1 MSGLKT
7 TCFQIAFYVGTDV
20 AICGCMKNDENRI
33 LLNVEQE
40 GAIELL
46 KSGVNVF
53 LTGEAGTGKSTLVR
67 EFIRR
72 CGHECVVLAPTGIA
86 ALNAG
91 GTTIHS
97 QMRLKPGLLN
107 PLNLEPLTDGN
118 RCRAL
123 RMAKTIII
131 DEISIVRSD
140 LFCAMDA
147 RLRELAPAVSR
158 DRPFGGKQIVLVGD
172 FMQLPPVVGSEE
184 EREFVY
190 EKLGGKFAF
199 ETDLWA
205 AAMFRTVFLRTVHRQ
220 NEDALFRSV
229 LNNLRHGK
237 IESAEKVLNNYCL
250 GKKSFSVP
258 PVCLC
263 TTNREAKAIN
273 EYAQKKI
280 KGDLHSFHAE
290 VHGSFPETDYPT
302 ELRLELTV
310 GARVMVLCNLRRD
323 GVLECVNGD
332 VGVVIGFGVEDENI
346 VEVRLDNGRNIQLE
360 RYTWEKG
367 VYSYDADLDKG
378 TSVMK
383 QNIVGSFSQIPLRLA
398 YAITI
403 HKSQGLSF
411 DSVYLRLGR
420 GCFDHGQ
427 LYTALSRC
435 RTLSGLQ
442 IDRPVT
448 PEDLIIDEAVVRF
461 HSELENRHRAEPL
474 DAIWYEEAMQY
485 YLRRL
490 ETGDGGN
497 VPRQTAQSEFDFEP
511 RIYQHLDLT
520 KLLRLHARGAI
531 NKYDAPVLEPIMRKV
546 IDGFGVKD
554 GELSLVRR
562 LIAKYN
568 NLVAVVK

>member
-1 MSGLKT
+1 MKT
-7 TCFQIAFYVGTDV
+7 
-20 AICGCMKNDENRI
+20 DEDRI
-33 LLNVEQE
+33 LLNGEQE
-40 GAIELL
+40 AAIELL

-72 CGHECVVLAPTGIA
+72 CGHECIVLAPTGIA

-97 QMRLKPGLLN
+97 QMRFKPGLID
-107 PLNLEPLTDGN
+107 PVNLEPLTDEN

-131 DEISIVRSD
+131 DEISMVRSD

-147 RLRELAPAVSR
+147 RLRAIAPVVSR

-184 EREFVY
+184 EREFVN

-199 ETDLWA
+199 ETDLWV
-205 AAMFRTVFLRTVHRQ
+205 AAMFRTIFLKTVHRQ
-220 NEDALFRSV
+220 NEDVLFRNA
-229 LNNLRHGK
+229 LNNLRRGK
-237 IESAEKVLNNYCL
+237 IESAAKVLNNHCL
-250 GKKSFSVP
+250 GKKTFQVP
-258 PVCLC
+258 PICLC
-263 TTNREAKAIN
+263 TTNREAKSIN

-280 KGDLHSFHAE
+280 KGDFRSFRAE
-290 VHGSFPETDYPT
+290 IYGSFPEVDYPT
-302 ELRLELTV
+302 EACLELTV

-378 TSVMK
+378 TSVMR
-383 QNIVGSFSQIPLRLA
+383 QNIIGSFSQIPLRLA

-411 DSVYLRLGR
+411 NSVYLRLGR

-448 PEDLIIDEAVVRF
+448 PEDLIIDESVVRF
-461 HSELENRHRAEPL
+461 HLELDKRQRAEPEDVL
-474 DAIWYEEAMQY
+474 WYEEAMQY

-490 ETGDGGN
+490 KTGDGGN
-497 VPRQTAQSEFDFEP
+497 VPSEVAQSEFDFTP
-511 RIYQHLDLT
+511 RICQPPDLS
-520 KLLRLHARGAI
+520 KLLRLHESGLI
-531 NKYDAPVLEPIMRKV
+531 NKYDSPVLQSVVSNV
-546 IDGFGVKD
+546 IDGVGVKD
-554 GELSLVRR
+554 DELALVHR
-562 LIAKYN
+562 LIAKYDKFASF
-568 NLVAVVK
+568 VRCEF

>member
-1 MSGLKT
+1 
-7 TCFQIAFYVGTDV
+7 
-20 AICGCMKNDENRI
+20 MKNDEDRI
-33 LLNVEQE
+33 LLNGEQE
-40 GAIELL
+40 AAIELL

-72 CGHECVVLAPTGIA
+72 CGHECIVLAPTGIA

-131 DEISIVRSD
+131 DEISMVRSD

-184 EREFVY
+184 EGEFVN

-205 AAMFRTVFLRTVHRQ
+205 ASMFRTIFLKTVHRQ
-220 NEDALFRSV
+220 NEDVLFRNA

-237 IESAEKVLNNYCL
+237 IESAAKVLNNHCL
-250 GKKSFSVP
+250 GEKTFSVTP
-258 PVCLC
+258 ICLC
-263 TTNREAKAIN
+263 TTNREVKAIN

-280 KGDLHSFHAE
+280 KGNSRSFHAE
-290 VHGSFPETDYPT
+290 IHGSFPETDYPT
-302 ELRLELTV
+302 ESCLELTV

-378 TSVMK
+378 TSVIK
-383 QNIVGSFSQIPLRLA
+383 QNIIGSFSQIPLRLA

-411 DSVYLRLGR
+411 NSVYLRLGR

-448 PEDLIIDEAVVRF
+448 SEDLIIDESVVRF
-461 HSELENRHRAEPL
+461 HSELDKRQHIEPIDL
-474 DAIWYEEAMQY
+474 LWYEEAMQY
-485 YLRRL
+485 YFRRL
-490 ETGDGGN
+490 KTGDGGN
-497 VPRQTAQSEFDFEP
+497 VPSEMAQCEFDFTP
-511 RIYQHLDLT
+511 RISQHPDLI
-520 KLLRLHARGAI
+520 KLRRLHESGLI
-531 NKYDAPVLEPIMRKV
+531 NKYDAPVLQPIVSNV
-546 IDGFGVKD
+546 IDGGGVKD
-554 GELSLVRR
+554 DELALVHR
-562 LIAKYN
+562 LIAKYEDQ
-568 NLVAVVK
+568 

>member
-1 MSGLKT
+1 M
-7 TCFQIAFYVGTDV
+7 IE
-20 AICGCMKNDENRI
+20 NDEMI
-33 LLNVEQE
+33 LLNSEQE
-40 GAIELL
+40 SAIELL
-46 KSGVNVF
+46 MSGVNVF

-97 QMRLKPGLLN
+97 QMMFKLGLLD
-107 PLNLEPLTDGN
+107 PLSLESMTDGS
-118 RCRAL
+118 RWRVL

-131 DEISIVRSD
+131 DEISMVRSD

-147 RLRELAPAVSR
+147 RLREIAPAVSR

-205 AAMFRTVFLRTVHRQ
+205 AAMFRAVFLRTVHRQ
-220 NEDALFRSV
+220 NEDALFRGV
-229 LNNLRHGK
+229 LNNLRHGR
-237 IESAEKVLNNYCL
+237 IESAAKVLNNHSL
-250 GKKSFSVP
+250 GKKTFPASP
-258 PVCLC
+258 ICLC

-280 KGDLHSFHAE
+280 KGDLRSFHAE
-290 VHGSFPETDYPT
+290 IHGSFPETDYPT
-302 ELRLELTV
+302 ESCLELTV
-310 GARVMVLCNLRRD
+310 GARVMVLCNQRKD
-323 GVLECVNGD
+323 GVIECVNGD
-332 VGVVIGFGVEDENI
+332 IGVVYRFASGDSPI
-346 VEVRLDNGRNIQLE
+346 VEVQLDNGKKVQLE
-360 RYTWEKG
+360 PHTWEKG
-367 VYSYDADLDKG
+367 EYSHEADPETGKR
-378 TSVMK
+378 VMR
-383 QNIVGSFSQIPLRLA
+383 QNIIGSFSQIPLRLA

-411 DSVYLRLGR
+411 NSVYLRLGR

-448 PEDLIIDEAVVRF
+448 PEDMIIDESVVRF
-461 HSELENRHRAEPL
+461 HSELDKRQHAEPEDML
-474 DAIWYEEAMQY
+474 WYEEAMQY

-490 ETGDGGN
+490 KTGDGGN
-497 VPRQTAQSEFDFEP
+497 VPREMAQCEFDFTP
-511 RIYQHLDLT
+511 RICQHPDLS
-520 KLLRLHARGAI
+520 KLMRLHESGLI
-531 NKYDAPVLEPIMRKV
+531 NKYDAPVLHPIVRNV
-546 IDGFGVKD
+546 IDRVGVKD
-554 GELSLVRR
+554 DELVLVHR
-562 LIAKYN
+562 LIAKYD
-568 NLVAVVK
+568 K